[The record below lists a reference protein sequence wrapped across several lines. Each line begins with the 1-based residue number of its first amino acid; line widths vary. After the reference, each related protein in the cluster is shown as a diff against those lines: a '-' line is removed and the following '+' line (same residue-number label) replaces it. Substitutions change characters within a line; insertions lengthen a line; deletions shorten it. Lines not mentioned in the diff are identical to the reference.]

1 MDSIK
6 NVVRK
11 QTNSD
16 TAIIPGGLTGHIQAA
31 DMSWNKPF
39 KAAYK
44 ALHRDWMLNGQ
55 KTYTKVRNVRTPNK
69 LLCLE

>member
-16 TAIIPGGLTGHIQAA
+16 TAVIPGGLTGHIQAA
-31 DMSWNKPF
+31 DMSWNNHSR
-39 KAAYK
+39 
-44 ALHRDWMLNGQ
+44 LL
-55 KTYTKVRNVRTPNK
+55 TK
-69 LLCLE
+69 LCIRIGC